1 MKIRVQIQGGV
12 VKTKSHLSATPSA
25 GRKYHAGYRRNLMGE
40 GVIVA
45 VELIVGHIIDAGD
58 GHSISR
64 LEFVFD
70 VRRRGANRGL
80 IAPLVCGE
88 LPRGNGCRAGGQGS
102 VEEAAPI
109 HRRTTTDRKRR
120 RWFILLLHHV
130 DLAFSPDFPMTNGRL
145 PPAHRG

>member
-1 MKIRVQIQGGV
+1 MAVRLYTFGRVA
-12 VKTKSHLSATPSA
+12 KAKSHLSSTPPA
-25 GRKYHAGYRRNLMGE
+25 GPKYLAGYRRNLMGE

-45 VELIVGHIIDAGD
+45 VELIVGHIVDAGD

-70 VRRRGANRGL
+70 LRRRGANRGP
-80 IAPLVCGE
+80 IAPLVRGE

-109 HRRTTTDRKRR
+109 HPRTTTGRKRR
-120 RWFILLLHHV
+120 R
-130 DLAFSPDFPMTNGRL
+130 
-145 PPAHRG
+145 